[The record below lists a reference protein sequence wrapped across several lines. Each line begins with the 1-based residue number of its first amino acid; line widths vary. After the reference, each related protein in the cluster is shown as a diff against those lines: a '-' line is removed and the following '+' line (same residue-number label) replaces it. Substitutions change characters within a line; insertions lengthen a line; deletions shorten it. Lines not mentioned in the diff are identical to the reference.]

1 MFLSLLPYQ
10 PTIIADCW
18 WSSQTD
24 ERPPRPCLVSLTSI
38 AWLAMAKPDPSWTD
52 EQGRRLPK
60 RRDQMVGGAD
70 TASTSADHFR
80 DDPGSDRRGFAVD
93 SGSAY
98 TRSGDRSC
106 ERTEIGRWL
115 T

>member
-1 MFLSLLPYQ
+1 MSAGARPY
-10 PTIIADCW
+10 
-18 WSSQTD
+18 
-24 ERPPRPCLVSLTSI
+24 LVSSASI
-38 AWLAMAKPDPSWTD
+38 AWLAVAKPDPYWTD
-52 EQGRRLPK
+52 EHGRRLPK
-60 RRDQMVGGAD
+60 RRDQTVGGSD

-106 ERTEIGRWL
+106 ERTEIGRLL